1 MDNDKVVRK
10 TSTRSKPKSAKNASA
25 KKVQR
30 TTAGN
35 NTTAAKRAS
44 QTATSKSQSA
54 AGKQA
59 ANRQSA
65 GTKAAA
71 QNAAAAWPV
80 DPSANAVLQ
89 MGTDAIQEFFK
100 NGAFDSKDKM
110 MSFMNK
116 EGAAQFSKSADAATR
131 SMGEMMDISR
141 DNVET
146 CVNCSNIAV
155 NASKNMG
162 AEIFNFANKSF
173 SQNLEISKELLACRT
188 LNDMFDLQSRIMKTN
203 LDNLFSESV
212 KLSELMFQCATQVSE
227 PLNERVSDTTNRLSK
242 TLSEAA

>member
-1 MDNDKVVRK
+1 MDNNKVVRK

-25 KKVQR
+25 KKVKR
-30 TTAGN
+30 TTRSS

-44 QTATSKSQSA
+44 QTATSRSQASGA
-54 AGKQA
+54 KQA
-59 ANRQSA
+59 AGAKAATQ
-65 GTKAAA
+65 KAAA
-71 QNAAAAWPV
+71 SWPA
-80 DPSANAVLQ
+80 DQSANAVLQ

-100 NGAFDSKDKM
+100 NGAFDTKDKM
-110 MSFMNK
+110 MSFMSK
-116 EGAAQFSKSADAATR
+116 EGAAQLAKSADAATR

-203 LDNLFSESV
+203 LDNLFNESV